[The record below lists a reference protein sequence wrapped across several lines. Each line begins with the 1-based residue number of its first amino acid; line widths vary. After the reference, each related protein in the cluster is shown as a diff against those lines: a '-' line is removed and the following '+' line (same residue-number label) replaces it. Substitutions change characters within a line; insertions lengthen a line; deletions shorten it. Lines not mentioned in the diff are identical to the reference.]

1 LAPAPQVVLLDEPF
15 SNLDVEV
22 RLRLRS
28 ELASVLQ
35 VCGASGLLVTH
46 DPGEALAICDRIA
59 VMRDGVLHQCATPRD
74 LVDDPATSFVGRF
87 VLQANLIPVWPE
99 ADNRLHC
106 CLGSLSVPPQLSLES
121 WPDDASVLVDPAA
134 ISLEPEPESEACVM
148 GREFQGHA
156 WQLRVQA
163 AEHQLRVSQPLE
175 NDYDRGTRCRLGFRK
190 GAKAMLFPQRISLS
204 ASDPY
209 GS

>member
-1 LAPAPQVVLLDEPF
+1 
-15 SNLDVEV
+15 V

-74 LVDDPATSFVGRF
+74 LVDDPATPFVGRF

-106 CLGSLSVPPQLSLES
+106 CLGSLPVPPQLSLES

-163 AEHQLRVSQPLE
+163 AEHQLRVTQPLE